1 MHPILVERIPTRPF
15 GLNPLA
21 VAFKVSLA
29 GSLIEDVMFAGDIEG
44 VEPRLLDSLISLVE
58 LLRFGNMSDIAR
70 VNHEGGLLRQL
81 ADLRDGLLE
90 RRHRI
95 GICRPFKTDMAVGNL
110 QECEGV
116 KRLRPGFRYSEQR
129 R

>member
-29 GSLIEDVMFAGDIEG
+29 GLLIEDVMFAGD
-44 VEPRLLDSLISLVE
+44 VERVDPGLSYRLISLVE

-70 VNHEGGLLRQL
+70 MNHEGGLLRQL
-81 ADLRDGLLE
+81 TDLRDGLLE
-90 RRHRI
+90 RGHRI
-95 GICRPFKTDMAVGNL
+95 GICRPFETDVAVGDL
-110 QECEGV
+110 QEREGV
-116 KRLRPGFRYSEQR
+116 KRLRPGF
-129 R
+129 